1 MGLGHP
7 LSKVYLRRPRRA
19 LSGDFFVIA
28 RRILSSPI
36 YLIVLGDPCSG
47 EIRMRYRYSDW
58 SAESSNLNW
67 STGARD
73 LKWLETS
80 YCGTLFMGTPFMW
93 TKFLIA
99 VHYVL
104 CKDPG
109 TLFHRF
115 TWKDFIFLIKNFH
128 VQPDH
133 RCLRYFLFM
142 YAFSLVLCHTRKFLK
157 SGVEVDYNFGYWHK
171 S

>member
-1 MGLGHP
+1 MEFTLTLNGFTVETRQLGVSRCEFMGLGHP

-128 VQPDH
+128 VQPD
-133 RCLRYFLFM
+133 RSSLFEIFPV
-142 YAFSLVLCHTRKFLK
+142 YVRF
-157 SGVEVDYNFGYWHK
+157 
-171 S
+171 